1 MTSIK
6 LKLPDLDGN
15 PTFVEGK
22 DSLVLI
28 GANGSGKTRM
38 SILIEGDNQNYNFH
52 RISAQ
57 KSLNMPTI
65 TRPSDLTSSQA
76 NFLYGHPNIND
87 FSGKY
92 RHRWKNV
99 PAIHLLDD
107 FSQLMEFLITD
118 HYEKTIKYREEHMS
132 GNTSFKNTTYLDTIK
147 NIWEDVITNKV
158 LNITAGKIEVSNK
171 NSPNETFNG
180 SDMSDGEREVFY
192 FIGEALCVPENT
204 VIIIDEPEN
213 HLHRAILIR
222 LWNSIEAARPDCM
235 FIYITHDLDFAVS
248 RNNSQIIWVKDMPQ
262 KNIWDYELLTS
273 SHFPIDEL
281 SLEIRGSR
289 QDVLL
294 VEGTSDSI
302 DKPLYSLIF
311 KEYNVIF
318 VESCERV
325 ISFTKAFNELEK
337 MHYCKVRGIIDRDRR
352 SDTEIGKLN
361 QSGIFCPE
369 VAEIENLF
377 LLPKVIE
384 VVALDLHRNK
394 QEIEDLLERIH
405 QKTFEFLSKEI
416 EAQALSFT
424 KKAVQRKVNEVMNQK
439 INKLNEYRSAVES
452 IPQSADIDSTYKK
465 VYSELSKIIE
475 EQDYFKALKVINNK
489 GLLPYTGVLDLFNG
503 SKKVY
508 IDYVMRLLSS
518 PSVSEELITV
528 FKQYI
533 KIH

>member
-1 MTSIK
+1 
-6 LKLPDLDGN
+6 
-15 PTFVEGK
+15 
-22 DSLVLI
+22 
-28 GANGSGKTRM
+28 
-38 SILIEGDNQNYNFH
+38 
-52 RISAQ
+52 
-57 KSLNMPTI
+57 
-65 TRPSDLTSSQA
+65 
-76 NFLYGHPNIND
+76 
-87 FSGKY
+87 
-92 RHRWKNV
+92 
-99 PAIHLLDD
+99 
-107 FSQLMEFLITD
+107 
-118 HYEKTIKYREEHMS
+118 
-132 GNTSFKNTTYLDTIK
+132 
-147 NIWEDVITNKV
+147 
-158 LNITAGKIEVSNK
+158 
-171 NSPNETFNG
+171 
-180 SDMSDGEREVFY
+180 
-192 FIGEALCVPENT
+192 
-204 VIIIDEPEN
+204 
-213 HLHRAILIR
+213 
-222 LWNSIEAARPDCM
+222 M

-311 KEYNVIF
+311 KEYNVIS

-394 QEIEDLLERIH
+394 QEIKDLLERIH

-416 EAQALSFT
+416 AAQALSFT

-533 KIH
+533 KIDW